1 MTASPPRDGA
11 LLSGELRLAG
21 RLDARFFALLQAL
34 HDTGS
39 INKAAR
45 TAGLSY
51 KGAWLLLETAC
62 NLAHEPLLET
72 ATGGAGGGGTR
83 LTAEAHGL
91 LQAWQ
96 SLQAEHREF
105 LRAQEARLAALPALH
120 GLMRRMSMKT
130 TARNQF
136 VGTVSALEP
145 GPVSTQVTIALKN
158 GDEITATMTSQA
170 ARRLKLT
177 KGKEA
182 LALIKASAVVL
193 VTDFA
198 GWQLSARNQLAGTI
212 SRIERGAVSSLVVLT
227 LPGGG
232 SISASVT
239 NEGVDAL
246 GMAVGTPATAVFKAY
261 SVMVAAQP

>member
-1 MTASPPRDGA
+1 MG
-11 LLSGELRLAG
+11 LLRAW
-21 RLDARFFALLQAL
+21 QAL
-34 HDTGS
+34 
-39 INKAAR
+39 
-45 TAGLSY
+45 
-51 KGAWLLLETAC
+51 EV
-62 NLAHEPLLET
+62 
-72 ATGGAGGGGTR
+72 
-83 LTAEAHGL
+83 
-91 LQAWQ
+91 
-96 SLQAEHREF
+96 EHRDF
-105 LRAQEARLAALPALH
+105 VRTQEARLAALPALH

-136 VGTVSALEP
+136 VGTVSALAP

-246 GMAVGTPATAVFKAY
+246 GMAVGAPATAVFKAY